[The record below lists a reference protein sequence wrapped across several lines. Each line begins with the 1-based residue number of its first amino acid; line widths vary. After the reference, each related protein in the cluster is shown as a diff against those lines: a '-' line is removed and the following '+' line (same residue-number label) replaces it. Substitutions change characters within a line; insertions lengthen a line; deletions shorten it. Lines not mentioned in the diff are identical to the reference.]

1 MAVDKNKIKIKM
13 INYDNII
20 SFFKHIF
27 LKLKS
32 INSNIS
38 KHNISNSVY
47 RYVNILAN
55 LLVYFEYKIFIHS
68 TCYSLSASFIHV

>member
-13 INYDNII
+13 INYDIII

-32 INSNIS
+32 VNSNIS
-38 KHNISNSVY
+38 KHNISTSVY
-47 RYVNILAN
+47 KYVNILAN
-55 LLVYFEYKIFIHS
+55 LLVYI
-68 TCYSLSASFIHV
+68 